1 MTNDQRPQRVTFF
14 GCFLFLLGSLF
25 FIYEYFAR
33 TSLDSLNA
41 MPHNAFANS
50 LHITPEQLS
59 LIGAAYA
66 IAYSVMQIP
75 VGIILDRFGVRKVG
89 TFAILWCAIGV
100 LVFSFASSFY
110 SAFIGRFFIGFG
122 SAFAFILLLKIVL
135 DWFPHRILGLV
146 VGMTQI
152 LGVIGPILSN
162 VPLAYALESVDY
174 QWRIVFYFITVAGII
189 LSVIF
194 LIFARDRQSTKN
206 ILSIKEVA
214 LQTLSLFRYRQI
226 IIIAIFAFFIY
237 PAAELFGSL
246 YGSSYLVSMGYS
258 QISASSAIQFIWL
271 GMGLGSP
278 ILGLCSDLMRKRK
291 PVLYLAA
298 LIGVIASSIIVWL
311 PNLHLHVYYLLF
323 FLFGFATGAQAISF
337 SVVVE
342 NVPRKL
348 EATAMA
354 FNNMSVVLGAAII
367 QILGGIT
374 LSKIALSSTHFSTQN
389 YEVMLSISIIF
400 FAVAFVFSLFFIKET
415 HCQRQ
420 IKN

>member
-1 MTNDQRPQRVTFF
+1 MHAPRPTRVTFF
-14 GCFLFLLGSLF
+14 GCFLFFLGSLF

-41 MPHNAFANS
+41 MPHNVFSNS
-50 LHITPEQLS
+50 LHISPEQLS

-89 TFAILWCAIGV
+89 TFAIIWCAIGV
-100 LVFSFASSFY
+100 LIFSFASSFY
-110 SAFIGRFFIGFG
+110 SAFIGRALIGFG

-146 VGMTQI
+146 IGMTQI

-162 VPLAYALESVDY
+162 VPLAYALESVHY
-174 QWRIVFYFITVAGII
+174 QWRIIFYFITIVGII
-189 LSVIF
+189 LSIIF
-194 LIFARDRQSTKN
+194 LIFARDRNSTKKVV
-206 ILSIKEVA
+206 SIKEVG

-226 IIIAIFAFFIY
+226 TIIAIFAFFIY
-237 PAAELFGSL
+237 PSAELFGSL

-271 GMGLGSP
+271 GMGIGSP
-278 ILGLCSDLMRKRK
+278 ILGLCSDLMTRRK
-291 PVLYLAA
+291 PALYIAA
-298 LIGVIASSIIVWL
+298 LIGILSSSIIVCV
-311 PNLHLHVYYLLF
+311 PNLYLHLYYVLF

-354 FNNMSVVLGAAII
+354 FNNMSVVLGAAVI
-367 QILGGIT
+367 QILGGVT
-374 LSKIALSSTHFSTQN
+374 LSKVSLTHSHFSTAN
-389 YEVMLSISIIF
+389 YEAMLSISIIF
-400 FAVAFVFSLFFIKET
+400 FVLALIVSLFFIKET
-415 HCQRQ
+415 HCQR
-420 IKN
+420 KVST